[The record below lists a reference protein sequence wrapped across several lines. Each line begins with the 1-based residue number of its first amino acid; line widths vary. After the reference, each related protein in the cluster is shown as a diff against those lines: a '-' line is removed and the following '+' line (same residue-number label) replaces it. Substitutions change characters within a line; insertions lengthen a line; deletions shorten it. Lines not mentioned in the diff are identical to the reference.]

1 MALTIDN
8 NHLLQGDNVIH
19 LIAKKNKVSFNPSA
33 LDTLIVHYTA
43 GRSAESSAKYLQ
55 RPDIKAS
62 AHIVIG
68 RDGEI
73 YQLVPFNNIA
83 WHAGESSYGGRTWY
97 NNYSIGI
104 ELDNAG
110 LLTRTGEE
118 YQSWF
123 GKKYMQ
129 NEVLEAVHRN
139 ENEPRFWHIYTE
151 TQLEINEEI
160 TSLILAKYKEIV
172 NILGHEEISP
182 GRKKD
187 PGPAFPLD
195 KFRLL
200 MFGDNRIDKAPETKV
215 LPAGGTIIPGKLNI
229 RAGAGPS
236 FEKVAKPLVGG
247 QDVKILE
254 EENGWYRV
262 TTEIEG
268 WVSKGFVKTK

>member
-1 MALTIDN
+1 MALTIDE

-19 LIAKKNKVSFNPSA
+19 LIADKNKVSFKPST

-43 GRSAESSAKYLQ
+43 GRSAKSSAKYLQ
-55 RPDIKAS
+55 RPDVKAS
-62 AHIVIG
+62 AHLVIG
-68 RDGEI
+68 RNEEI
-73 YQLVPFNNIA
+73 YQLVPFNKIA
-83 WHAGESSYGGRTWY
+83 WHAGKSSYGGRTSY

-110 LLTRTGEE
+110 VLTRTGDE

-123 GKKYMQ
+123 GKKYSK

-139 ENEPRFWHIYTE
+139 EKNPKFWHIYSE

-160 TSLILAKYKEIV
+160 TGLILAKYKEIV
-172 NILGHEEISP
+172 NILGHEEISQ
-182 GRKKD
+182 GRKQD

-195 KFRLL
+195 KFRLM
-200 MFGDNRIDKAPETKV
+200 MFGDDRIDKAPNTKV
-215 LPAGGTIIPGKLNI
+215 LPSEGSIIPGKLNI
-229 RAGAGPS
+229 RDGAGSS
-236 FEKVAKPLVGG
+236 FEKIAKPLVAG
-247 QDVKILE
+247 QKVNIIE

-262 TTEIEG
+262 TTEVEG